1 MKAEL
6 VQAASEVITNQ
17 QNSGEHMKKLTSL
30 LIGCSLALAGAALA
44 QQPVEQQ
51 SPSKGKHAPEKA
63 HPAQAQPKSNA
74 AKPQAPPASHQGATQ
89 QHGTTHNAGATKE
102 HGATTQQGI
111 RPFPLRTPVQARDE
125 HAATNEPQAPP
136 ASHQRA
142 TQQHGTT
149 HNAGATKEH
158 GATTQQGIRPFPL
171 RTPVQARDEH
181 AATNEPGAGKSA
193 NAPAHQESATS
204 PKTDESADTSTPN
217 ARQQRV
223 EQRRKGMKGQ
233 APASKTSTNPEA
245 PAAGA
250 APAGAAAG
258 KQNMQANA
266 GAKAKKPDPQKV
278 QQIKTQHANFRAQ
291 PKPQQVPAVT
301 FNQNYR
307 IERSEQW
314 QGPQYEVFRSYHP
327 EWHEQGWYHSHYNRV
342 ELIGG
347 GYYFW
352 NAGYWYPAWG
362 YSPSAQY
369 YAYDGPIYVGH
380 RAEPPDKVIA
390 DVQAVLQE
398 MGYYSG
404 EVDGLL
410 GPMTREAL
418 TAYQA
423 DQGLTTTAVIDEP
436 TLDSLGMS

>member
-1 MKAEL
+1 
-6 VQAASEVITNQ
+6 
-17 QNSGEHMKKLTSL
+17 MKKLTSL

-51 SPSKGKHAPEKA
+51 SPSKGKHAPEKTHA
-63 HPAQAQPKSNA
+63 PPGQPKPNA
-74 AKPQAPPASHQGATQ
+74 AKPEAPAAK
-89 QHGTTHNAGATKE
+89 QHGAVKEHPATHEPGAMKE
-102 HGATTQQGI
+102 HGATN
-111 RPFPLRTPVQARDE
+111 A
-125 HAATNEPQAPP
+125 
-136 ASHQRA
+136 
-142 TQQHGTT
+142 HGT
-149 HNAGATKEH
+149 A
-158 GATTQQGIRPFPL
+158 
-171 RTPVQARDEH
+171 
-181 AATNEPGAGKSA
+181 NEPGAGKGQK
-193 NAPAHQESATS
+193 APAKEESATA
-204 PKTDESADTSTPN
+204 PKSNVSGQEGSAATPST
-217 ARQQRV
+217 RQQRI
-223 EQRRKGMKGQ
+223 EERRKGKG
-233 APASKTSTNPEA
+233 A
-245 PAAGA
+245 AAGKTTTSPAA
-250 APAGAAAG
+250 APARAGASPAGAAG

-291 PKPQQVPAVT
+291 PKPQQVPTVT
-301 FNQNYR
+301 YNQNYR
-307 IERSEQW
+307 IQNSEQW

-327 EWHEQGWYHSHYNRV
+327 EWHDQGWYHSHYNRV

-398 MGYYSG
+398 MGYYTG

-410 GPMTREAL
+410 GPLTREAL

-423 DQGLTTTAVIDEP
+423 DNGLTTTAAIDQP
-436 TLDSLGMS
+436 TLDSLDMG

>member
-1 MKAEL
+1 M
-6 VQAASEVITNQ
+6 II
-17 QNSGEHMKKLTSL
+17 MKKLTSL
-30 LIGCSLALAGAALA
+30 LIGCSLALAGGALA

-63 HPAQAQPKSNA
+63 HPAQAQPHPNA
-74 AKPQAPPASHQGATQ
+74 AKSQAPPATHQGATQ
-89 QHGTTHNAGATKE
+89 QHGATHDAGAKKE

-111 RPFPLRTPVQARDE
+111 RRSSLPTPVPARDE
-125 HAATNEPQAPP
+125 HAATNEPGAGKSANAPAHQA
-136 ASHQRA
+136 
-142 TQQHGTT
+142 
-149 HNAGATKEH
+149 
-158 GATTQQGIRPFPL
+158 QQGIRRSSLP
-171 RTPVQARDEH
+171 TPVPARDEH

-204 PKTDESADTSTPN
+204 PKTNESADTSTPT

-233 APASKTSTNPEA
+233 AAAPATSTNA
-245 PAAGA
+245 
-250 APAGAAAG
+250 AGAAAG
-258 KQNMQANA
+258 AAGAASSGAAAGQQNAQANA
-266 GAKAKKPDPQKV
+266 GAKAKKPDPQQV
-278 QQIKTQHANFRAQ
+278 QQIKSQHASFRAQ

-307 IERSEQW
+307 IQGSDRW
-314 QGPQYEVFRSYHP
+314 QGQHYQVFRSYHP
-327 EWHEQGWYHSHYNRV
+327 EWHDQGWYHSHYNRV

-347 GYYFW
+347 GYYFF
-352 NAGYWYPAWG
+352 NAGYWFPAWG

-369 YAYDGPIYVGH
+369 YAYDGPIYVGQH
-380 RAEPPDKVIA
+380 AEPPDKVIA
-390 DVQAVLQE
+390 DVQAVLQQ
-398 MGYYSG
+398 MGYYTG

-410 GPMTREAL
+410 GPLTREAL

-423 DQGLTTTAVIDEP
+423 DQGLTTTAAIDEP